1 MRHPAGTKLAC
12 CGFALIAFAAAGA
25 AAAKADTVSPDG
37 RVHVTYWDKWISG
50 YEGNAIQA
58 TIAAFNRSQ
67 DRIEVEYFAISQ
79 IDRKTIVATAGGD
92 PPDIAG
98 IWSRNVSTFAD
109 AEVLMPLDG
118 LIERDGL
125 STQQWLSRY
134 YPIYASM
141 CQHGGRVYA
150 GISTPATVALFW
162 NKTLFREAGLDPDRP
177 PRTLA
182 EFDDDCRRLTKRDP
196 ATGELTQVG
205 FMPQEPGWWPWS
217 FCNWFG
223 GSLFDGRSVTFATD
237 PRNVEAMRWVQSFT
251 LENGLDAMQ
260 TFSSY
265 FGDWASPTAPFFTG
279 KIAMVL
285 QGVWYDAY
293 IRQYKPGLDYGVGFW
308 PENVPGIKDFSMAEA
323 DVLAIPRGA
332 RNPQAAWEFIKYV
345 NSSNPRARSLA
356 ELQGAELLAYLQEKI
371 SPLRVWSPFF
381 EQHHP
386 NPHIGIFRAL
396 EGSPH
401 IVCTPDMGTWWE
413 YYLETIA
420 AFEKVRLL
428 EASPEAALQYSQK
441 RAAESWA
448 RYRHSLELH
457 GQMPPTQ

>member
-1 MRHPAGTKLAC
+1 MRHPVGTKFARW
-12 CGFALIAFAAAGA
+12 GFALAALAAAG
-25 AAAKADTVSPDG
+25 AAAKADTVSSDG
-37 RVHVTYWDKWISG
+37 KVHVTYWDKWISG

-67 DRIEVEYFAISQ
+67 NRIEVEYFAISQ
-79 IDRKTIVATAGGD
+79 IDRKTIIATAGGD

-118 LIERDGL
+118 FIERDGW
-125 STQQWLSRY
+125 STRQWLSRY

-162 NKTLFREAGLDPDRP
+162 NKTLFREAGLDPDRA

-182 EFDDDCRRLTKRDP
+182 EFNDDCRRLTKHDP

-217 FCNWFG
+217 FCYWFG
-223 GSLFDGRSVTFATD
+223 GSLFNGRSVTFSTD
-237 PRNVEAMRWVQSFT
+237 PRNVAAMRWVQSFT
-251 LENGLDAMQ
+251 LDNGLAAMK

-265 FGDWASPTAPFFTG
+265 FGNWASPTAPFFTG
-279 KIAMVL
+279 KIAMVF

-308 PENVPGIKDFSMAEA
+308 PEAVPGIKDFSMAEA
-323 DVLAIPRGA
+323 DMLAIPRGA
-332 RNPQAAWEFIKYV
+332 RNPRAAWEFIKYV
-345 NSSNPRARSLA
+345 NSCNPGARSRG

-386 NPHIGIFRAL
+386 NPHISIFRQL

-401 IVCTPDMGTWWE
+401 IVCTPNMGTWWE

-428 EASPEAALQYSQK
+428 EASPEEALQYGQK

-457 GQMPPTQ
+457 GQLPPAP